1 MLKQIIKFGLTG
13 GLCTVIDFGVL
24 FVLTE
29 QIGLSYI
36 VSNIISVSLSTVVN
50 YILSKCVVFNFSNTF
65 KNFMIFVVL
74 SLIGLAINE
83 GLMILCVDLLVVDY
97 KVGKIVATGVVMCF
111 NFITRKY
118 LLKEE
123 R

>member
-1 MLKQIIKFGLTG
+1 MLKQIIKFCLTG

-36 VSNIISVSLSTVVN
+36 VSNIISVSLSTIVN

-65 KNFMIFVVL
+65 KNFMIFVIF

-97 KVGKIVATGVVMCF
+97 KVGKIAATGVVMCF

>member
-1 MLKQIIKFGLTG
+1 MLKQIIKFCLTG

-36 VSNIISVSLSTVVN
+36 VSNIISVSLSTIMN

-65 KNFMIFVVL
+65 KNFMIFVIF

-97 KVGKIVATGVVMCF
+97 KVGKIAATGVVMCF